1 MVLEGGIGMNA
12 TDAVVLN
19 IKEIRRRSI
28 KVWEAIPEDKL
39 DWKPDKEAMTCL
51 EIVRHVLESE
61 YYYYLAI
68 KNLGSLEE
76 FDSPFEERPLDS
88 VKDELEF
95 AESYHQQFLDLI
107 TTFSEEDLTTIQIDR
122 SDVGYVRSLGDMLMR
137 IGYHESV
144 HTGQLLQYF
153 RMMEVDRPRIWD

>member
-1 MVLEGGIGMNA
+1 MNA
-12 TDAVVLN
+12 TDAIILN
-19 IKEIRRRSI
+19 IKEIRRSSI

-39 DWKPDKEAMTCL
+39 DWKPDKKAMAC
-51 EIVRHVLESE
+51 LESE
-61 YYYYLAI
+61 YYYHLAI

-76 FDSPFEERPLDS
+76 FDSPFEKRPLDS

-95 AESYHQQFLDLI
+95 AESYHQQFLDMI
-107 TTFSEEDLTTIQIDR
+107 NTFSEEDLTAIQIDR

-137 IGYHESV
+137 IGYHGTV

-153 RMMEVDRPRIWD
+153 RMMEVDRPRTWD

>member
-1 MVLEGGIGMNA
+1 MKA
-12 TDAVVLN
+12 TEAIVLN
-19 IKEIRRRSI
+19 IKEIKIRRWSI
-28 KVWEAIPEDKL
+28 KVWEAIPENKL
-39 DWKPDKEAMTCL
+39 GWKPDKEAMTCL
-51 EIVRHVLESE
+51 EMVRHVLESE

-68 KNLGSLEE
+68 KNLGSLEG

-95 AESYHQQFLDLI
+95 VESYHQQFLDMI
-107 TTFSEEDLTTIQIDR
+107 TTFSEEALTTIQIDR

>member
-1 MVLEGGIGMNA
+1 MGLGMNA
-12 TDAVVLN
+12 IDAIVLN

-28 KVWEAIPEDKL
+28 KVWEAIPENKL
-39 DWKPDKEAMTCL
+39 DWKPDKEAITCL
-51 EIVRHVLESE
+51 EMVRHVLESE

-95 AESYHQQFLDLI
+95 AESYHQQFLDMI